1 MGRPTKDIKRDNMI
15 TLRLTNEE
23 KEMLKNVSESLK
35 LSYTDIFIK
44 ILSFIYDINKNSI
57 ENKINENK

>member
-15 TLRLTNEE
+15 TLRLTDEE
-23 KEMLKNVSESLK
+23 KEILKNVSESLK

-44 ILSFIYDINKNSI
+44 VLSFIYEINKNSI
-57 ENKINENK
+57 ENKINQNK

>member
-15 TLRLTNEE
+15 TLRLTDEE
-23 KEMLKNVSESLK
+23 KEILKNVSESLK

-44 ILSFIYDINKNSI
+44 VLSFIYEINKNSI

>member
-15 TLRLTNEE
+15 TLRLTDEE
-23 KEMLKNVSESLK
+23 KEILKNVSESLK

-44 ILSFIYDINKNSI
+44 VLSFIYEINKNSI
-57 ENKINENK
+57 ENKINKNK